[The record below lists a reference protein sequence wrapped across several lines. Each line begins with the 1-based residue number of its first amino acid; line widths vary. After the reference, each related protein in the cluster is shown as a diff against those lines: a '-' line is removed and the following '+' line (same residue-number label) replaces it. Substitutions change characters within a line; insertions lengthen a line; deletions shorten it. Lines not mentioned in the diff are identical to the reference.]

1 MHGRNFSG
9 RMDSNPGK
17 KMSSPGNLGR
27 GGGRKIKNVVSAADH
42 AAMHEHYSFLPP
54 ESNTKSKKRS
64 NRHVDGDGEVDG
76 NNLEK
81 RTRPGESIWQERMV
95 VKYHEHLFKE
105 FALADLSVPGRIGL
119 RWRTREEV
127 LIGRG
132 ERTCGNKRCKNNC
145 YDMDDLVTF
154 EVPFSYEEHGERKK
168 ELVKLRLCVN
178 CRPLLTHSTA
188 NRTSSTGITSP
199 EKELEQEKTSRGNSR
214 ESVKTK
220 KHKLKNL
227 EWSYRKEKKRRRK
240 NRT

>member
-1 MHGRNFSG
+1 ML
-9 RMDSNPGK
+9 
-17 KMSSPGNLGR
+17 SPGNLGR
-27 GGGRKIKNVVSAADH
+27 VGARKIKNVVSAADH

-54 ESNTKSKKRS
+54 ESNTKSKRRS
-64 NRHVDGDGEVDG
+64 NRDVDGDVDG
-76 NNLEK
+76 NHCK
-81 RTRPGESIWQERMV
+81 KWPITGESSWQERMV
-95 VKYHEHLFKE
+95 AKYHEHLFKE

-127 LIGRG
+127 LSGRG
-132 ERTCGNKRCKNNC
+132 ERTCGNKRCRNNR
-145 YDMDDLVTF
+145 YDMDDLVTL

-178 CRPLLTHSTA
+178 CTPLLTHSTP

-199 EKELEQEKTSRGNSR
+199 EKELEPKNGPCGNSP

-220 KHKLKNL
+220 KHKWKNS
-227 EWSYRKEKKRRRK
+227 ERSYRKEKKRRRK